1 MAEIRSPLTGG
12 LNVARRTV
20 SAAAFTPA
28 AAPAPAPAQPD
39 PVTTGL
45 IEKNANALTSVST
58 QLASIQ
64 QQVAALNNS
73 MTQVYSGIQQNA
85 AIDRNR
91 EIQEQNQQ
99 RQLAEQ
105 QLREGKESAIERRIA
120 NAVVAPV
127 QKIAGKVQFS
137 LNSLMSFFGTLLAGW
152 LLQQGVN
159 TIKAYAEGSKKKLE
173 EIKNSIIKTLGI
185 AAGVFVA
192 IQFGLGRIIGV
203 MTRLAGTIIKAVGMN
218 LFIRPVQLLIDAV
231 KAAAGKLLS
240 IKPPAPGGGG
250 PKPAGPKGGK
260 FGLMSLIGKTITG
273 LSAGMNFLNGENI
286 DAALGAMSI
295 IPGKGVIFKG
305 LRIAAGTIFTVDEVM
320 EAFGNNLTGEKRKEL
335 EEAKKAKP
343 ESKPAEAQTQP
354 ISQPTEGLMGD
365 KKSDNKEGVEPN
377 PASGSIPNADAK
389 SAGGDQSAKVTPQTS
404 MAPSASS
411 LSLGAGMQEALT
423 QGQASGMNEE
433 ASFQVSSSSTSP
445 QITPIKTEPT
455 VAAQSVGPLP
465 EVTPTVIP
473 IPITGPS
480 QSQSQESPGTVG
492 VAQELPSFDPEN
504 PNNFYL
510 MYSHSVY
517 NVPMM

>member
-20 SAAAFTPA
+20 SAAAFAPA

-45 IEKNANALTSVST
+45 IEKNANALTSVGT

-73 MTQVYSGIQQNA
+73 MAQVYSGIQQNA
-85 AIDRNR
+85 AIDKNR
-91 EIQEQNQQ
+91 DIQEQNQQ

-120 NAVVAPV
+120 SAVVAPV
-127 QKIAGKVQFS
+127 QRIAGKVQFS
-137 LNSLMSFFGTLLAGW
+137 LNSLMTFFGTLLAGW
-152 LLQQGVN
+152 LLQQGVA
-159 TIKAYAEGSKKKLE
+159 TIKAYAEGNKEKLK

-185 AAGVFVA
+185 AAGIFVT

-218 LFIRPVQLLIDAV
+218 LFVRPVQLLIDAV
-231 KAAAGKLLS
+231 KAAAGKLLG
-240 IKPPAPGGGG
+240 IKPPAAVKPPGA
-250 PKPAGPKGGK
+250 KPPGPKGGK

-286 DAALGAMSI
+286 DGALAAMSI

-305 LRIAAGTIFTVDEVM
+305 LRVAAGTLFTIDEVM
-320 EAFGNNLTGEKRKEL
+320 EAFGGNLTGEKKKEL
-335 EEAKKAKP
+335 EEAKTKKP
-343 ESKPAEAQTQP
+343 ESKPAQTQP
-354 ISQPTEGLMGD
+354 VSQPTEGLMGE
-365 KKSDNKEGVEPN
+365 KKDEGVKPN
-377 PASGSIPNADAK
+377 PASGNIPSADAK
-389 SAGGDQSAKVTPQTS
+389 GKDSGGDAAKVAPQTS

-423 QGQASGMNEE
+423 QGQASGMTEST
-433 ASFQVSSSSTSP
+433 SFQVSSSSTSP

-465 EVTPTVIP
+465 EVTPTIIP
-473 IPITGPS
+473 MPMPAQQQQQSQTPPGPS
-480 QSQSQESPGTVG
+480 GS
-492 VAQELPSFDPEN
+492 AQEIPSFNPEN
-504 PNNFYL
+504 SNNFYL